1 MENLNYSL
9 ACGIMSASGFTL
21 AYYQHLAFNQRKK
34 ASEKAKRVYDDT
46 STPLAIAY
54 IEELK
59 DKWKI
64 APVIFNSYFSF
75 FAGWLIVVIGFVFNL
90 FKNDFISSI
99 FTVVEAY
106 ICFRFLS
113 MLINWQIQLVSFFA
127 FIVSFIWIVILWF
140 EH

>member
-1 MENLNYSL
+1 MESQNYL
-9 ACGIMSASGFTL
+9 IACGIMSTSGFTL
-21 AYYQHLAFNQRKK
+21 AYYRYLAFNQMQK
-34 ASEKAKRVYDDT
+34 APEKAKRIYDT
-46 STPLAIAY
+46 FTPQAIAY
-54 IEELK
+54 IKELE

-64 APVIFNSYFSF
+64 APVIFNSDYSF
-75 FAGWLIVVIGFVFNL
+75 FTGWLIVIIGFVFNL

-127 FIVSFIWIVILWF
+127 FIVSFIWIVTLWF